1 MAMGILPGPNI
12 FLLANAARLYSL
24 YQARQTY
31 DFFSLNEI
39 QYTPIDNDDLNWIKD
54 KEDSDDS
61 DDEISSDTIENIA
74 KHFQKPQ
81 S

>member
-1 MAMGILPGPNI
+1 MSILPIPNI
-12 FLLANAARLYSL
+12 FFLANAIRLYSL

-31 DFFSLNEI
+31 NFFHLNEI
-39 QYTPIDNDDLNWIKD
+39 QYTPIDNDDFNWIKD